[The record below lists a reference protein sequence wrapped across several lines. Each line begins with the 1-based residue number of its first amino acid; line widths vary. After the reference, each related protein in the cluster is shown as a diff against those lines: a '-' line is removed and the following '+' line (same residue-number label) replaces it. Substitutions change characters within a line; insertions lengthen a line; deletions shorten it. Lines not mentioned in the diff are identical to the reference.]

1 MSNSTTAR
9 SLDIIDDPGRARTA
23 LHPLRLQLLR
33 VLEQPKS
40 APQLAATLDLPR
52 QQINYHL
59 RRLEADRLVEA
70 EEMGRVGRR
79 IDRQYRRTAASYLIA
94 PATLAGAAVDP
105 RAMAD
110 RFSSAFLAAAS
121 AKTLSDLAALRR
133 AAERESK
140 RVPSLALE
148 AEVRFATPSAQ
159 RAFADALTQAFGDLV
174 ARFHN
179 PAAREGRTFRIFAGG
194 YPAVADR
201 EKDVEHV

>member
-1 MSNSTTAR
+1 MQTSRPAT
-9 SLDIIDDPGRARTA
+9 LDIIDDPGRARTA

-33 VLEQPKS
+33 ALERPQS
-40 APQLAATLDLPR
+40 APQLAATLELPR

-59 RRLEADRLVEA
+59 RRLEAERLVEA
-70 EEMGRVGRR
+70 QDLGRVGRR

-94 PATLAGAAVDP
+94 PATLAGMAVDP

-133 AAERESK
+133 AAERAGK
-140 RVPSLALE
+140 RVPTLALE
-148 AEVRFATPSAQ
+148 ADVRFATPSAQ

-174 ARFHN
+174 ARFHD
-179 PAAREGRTFRIFAGG
+179 PAAPGGRTFRIFAGG
-194 YPAVADR
+194 YPAVVDR
-201 EKDVEHV
+201 EKDSHHV